1 MLKAVENTSRW
12 TTDKILVVRALM
24 AETIEYV
31 RKQLPKIHTH
41 ELIQALFALPYC
53 RIDNLVER
61 GIAKRQTASAIPQT
75 ARNRRT
81 ERNEC

>member
-41 ELIQALFALPYC
+41 ELIQALLHC
-53 RIDNLVER
+53 RIVGSITSL
-61 GIAKRQTASAIPQT
+61 
-75 ARNRRT
+75 
-81 ERNEC
+81 NEA